1 LTTTFRKPRRLIG
14 SRENLFR
21 LLVDPND
28 FMVPQVF
35 NPSDDRWRKEHEWH
49 GRSHHHN
56 PDPCR

>member
-35 NPSDDRWRKEHEWH
+35 NPSDDR
-49 GRSHHHN
+49 
-56 PDPCR
+56 